1 MIIQIAKDVFVNP
14 NQILL
19 FKELNTD
26 SSPIV
31 YLINRQGTETK
42 FFVDKPRLRQILDKF
57 PNFLSIG
64 KDFVNVDEIVFIR
77 NNQDFDLEL
86 TDGYSYMYSEDEL
99 SLSQRDKILE
109 LFQMESVYSE
119 DGELFDNQLEQYER
133 LLNEEETEDDESF

>member
-19 FKELNTD
+19 FRELNTD

-31 YLINRQGTETK
+31 YLINRQGTETEY
-42 FFVDKPRLRQILDKF
+42 FVDKTRLRQILDKF
-57 PNFLSIG
+57 PNFLSVG
-64 KDFVNVDEIVFIR
+64 NDFVNVDEIVFIR

-86 TDGYSYMYSEDEL
+86 TDGCSYMYSENEL
-99 SLSQRDKILE
+99 PLSQRDKILE

-119 DGELFDNQLEQYER
+119 DGELLDDQLEQYER
-133 LLNEEETEDDESF
+133 LLNEEDTEDDESF